1 MITFLFV
8 SMFMCIQLVDI
19 LVLFKSKIEIESR
32 LYCIDIYDDN
42 CTLPVIPGSVMYGN
56 KDQSVVPVVPV
67 LTVLVVTVEPVI
79 IGLTT
84 DTMLEISLDATKHK
98 NILFKNLNLNS
109 HAIFCDLGKNSD
121 FSKTI

>member
-1 MITFLFV
+1 
-8 SMFMCIQLVDI
+8 
-19 LVLFKSKIEIESR
+19 
-32 LYCIDIYDDN
+32 
-42 CTLPVIPGSVMYGN
+42 MYGN